1 MYEPCWTTRRRSD
14 YFPSRAPDRPKAA
27 HRLMRM
33 SVQMKKP
40 VMKDVMASKTERAIE
55 DEDDRGDAAGGAM

>member
-1 MYEPCWTTRRRSD
+1 
-14 YFPSRAPDRPKAA
+14 
-27 HRLMRM
+27 MRM